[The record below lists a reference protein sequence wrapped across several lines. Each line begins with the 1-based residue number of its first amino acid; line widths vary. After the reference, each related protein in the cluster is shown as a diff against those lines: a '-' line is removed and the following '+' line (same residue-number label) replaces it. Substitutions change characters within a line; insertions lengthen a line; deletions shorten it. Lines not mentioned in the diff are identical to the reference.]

1 MNAFERFFYSEYG
14 ASRAYLFAKGFLL
27 LLALDT
33 WMLMIGHAGRY
44 GIGGFNVAHFGWLD
58 ALLPTPSA
66 GFYVAVLVLAG
77 LLALVI
83 VLTGIRRT
91 SVLALFVLYTF
102 SWSMSMLD
110 SYQHHYFVSLVLLC
124 LAFFPQTSATEIH
137 ALPPPAPESERRQRK
152 KQHELQRAA
161 RAETYG
167 WLYAASVLAIAAAY
181 AAIDA
186 DDHTWVAFFLFAGA
200 VALATFMYAP
210 ERRAGGPL
218 LARGWGYPLLGATVA
233 IVYTYTAIAKID
245 PNWLDGHTLRRI
257 SSVEQ
262 VFGGL
267 AEYAEQ
273 LGMER
278 ERFWSLFSSAVIPQE
293 MLLGA
298 SYLLAVHQDRLELR
312 WLRVAC
318 TLGFALA
325 VVLHVGA
332 EAMGLEIGWFSYYM
346 LLLACC
352 FLLPLAVVDR
362 LATVFTW
369 PERWLLRTARE
380 WEQQSPPTGL
390 VSVLLALGCAGLLAL
405 VGRLL
410 DLPGATEACAAAGAV
425 LLAVTLLA
433 RVRPRARDPRPYAL
447 ATIAAAAGMWAAIA
461 ASPVRWDFYRYL
473 GGDLSRR
480 GELEAALQIYERGER
495 YAPPGQT
502 RRDKIEQ
509 LKRKLVS
516 GVGR

>member
-1 MNAFERFFYSEYG
+1 MNPFERFFYSEYG
-14 ASRAYLFAKGFLL
+14 ASRAYLFARGFLL

-44 GIGGFNVAHFGWLD
+44 GIAGFNVAHFAWMD
-58 ALLPTPSA
+58 ALLPVPSA
-66 GFYVAVLVLAG
+66 AFYIAVLVLAG

-83 VLTGIRRT
+83 VLTGLRRT
-91 SVLALFVLYTF
+91 TVLALFVLYTF

-124 LAFFPQTSATEIH
+124 LAFFPQTSAAEIH
-137 ALPPPAPESERRQRK
+137 PLPQDAPDSERAQRK

-161 RAETYG
+161 RTETYG
-167 WLYAASVLAIAAAY
+167 WLYAGSVLAIATAY

-186 DDHTWVAFFLFAGA
+186 EHTWVAFFVFAGA
-200 VALATFMYAP
+200 LALATFMYSP
-210 ERRAGGPL
+210 ERRASGPL
-218 LARGWGYPLLGATVA
+218 LVSGAGFPLLAATIA

-267 AEYAEQ
+267 ADYAGR

-298 SYLLAVHQDRLELR
+298 SYLLAVHQDRLGHR

-318 TLGFALA
+318 ALGFALA
-325 VVLHVGA
+325 IVLHVGA

-346 LLLACC
+346 LLLAVC

-369 PERWLLRTARE
+369 PERWLVRMARE
-380 WEQQSPPTGL
+380 WERESRPTAL
-390 VSVLLALGCAGLLAL
+390 ASIALALASALLLVL

-410 DLPGATEACAAAGAV
+410 DLPGAIEACALAGAV
-425 LLAVTLLA
+425 LLGVTLYV
-433 RVRPRARDPRPYAL
+433 RFGPRPRDARPYAL

-473 GGDLSRR
+473 GGDLARR
-480 GELEAALQIYERGER
+480 GELESALQIYERGER

-502 RRDKIEQ
+502 RRDRIED
-509 LKRKLVS
+509 LKRKLAS
-516 GVGR
+516 AGGD

>member
-1 MNAFERFFYSEYG
+1 VNAFERYFYGEFG

-44 GIGGFNVAHFGWLD
+44 GIAGFNVAHFGWLD
-58 ALLPTPSA
+58 ALLPVPSA
-66 GFYVAVLVLAG
+66 AFYIAVLVLAG

-83 VLTGIRRT
+83 VLTGLRRA
-91 SVLALFVLYTF
+91 SVISLLLLYTF

-110 SYQHHYFVSLVLLC
+110 SYQHHYFVSLVLLG

-137 ALPPPAPESERRQRK
+137 PPPPPAPESERRQRK

-167 WLYAASVLAIAAAY
+167 WVYAGAVLAIAAGY
-181 AAIDA
+181 ALIDA
-186 DDHTWVAFFLFAGA
+186 ADHTWVAFFLFAFA
-200 VALATFMYAP
+200 IALATFAYSP
-210 ERRAGGPL
+210 ERRDGGPL
-218 LARGWGYPLLGATVA
+218 LASGFGYALLGATVA
-233 IVYTYTAIAKID
+233 IVYTYTAIAKIEQ
-245 PNWLDGHTLRRI
+245 NWLDGHTLRRI

-262 VFGGL
+262 VFGGF

-278 ERFWSLFSSAVIPQE
+278 ERFWSLLSSAVIPQE

-298 SYLLAVHQDRLELR
+298 CYLLAVHQDRLGGR
-312 WLRVAC
+312 WPRVLCA
-318 TLGFALA
+318 LGFTLA

-352 FLLPLAVVDR
+352 FLLPLPVVDR

-369 PERWLLRTARE
+369 PSRWLLRQARD
-380 WEQQSPPTGL
+380 WERQSPPRGL
-390 VSVLLALGCAGLLAL
+390 TSGLLALGSALLL
-405 VGRLL
+405 VLIGRML
-410 DLPGATEACAAAGAV
+410 DLPGATEACAVAGLV
-425 LLAVTLLA
+425 LLAVTAYA
-433 RVRPRARDPRPYAL
+433 RLGPRPHDARPYAV
-447 ATIAAAAGMWAAIA
+447 ATTIAAAGMWLAIA

-473 GGDLSRR
+473 GGDLNRR
-480 GELEAALQIYERGER
+480 GELEAALQVYERGER
-495 YAPPGQT
+495 YAPAGQS

-509 LKRKLVS
+509 IKRQLLES
-516 GVGR
+516 P